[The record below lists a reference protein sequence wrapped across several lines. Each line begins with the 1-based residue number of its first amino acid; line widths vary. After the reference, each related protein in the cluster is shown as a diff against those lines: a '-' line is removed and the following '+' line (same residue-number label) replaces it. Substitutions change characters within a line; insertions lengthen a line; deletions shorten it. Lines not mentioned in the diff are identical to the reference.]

1 MISTLIILNSLF
13 EVYAAYLKG
22 KVTHIHPVELSE
34 PIGIIQKGQ
43 SVQRKMKTAVPDISE
58 GNYQFGITL
67 QTDLGPTLNCPF
79 VKVKSV
85 IMIDKILLLKFI
97 KFCAVG
103 FSGMVIDFGT
113 TWLLKEKA
121 GVNKYIANSAGFILA
136 ATSNYIWNR
145 LWTFQSEN
153 NQIAFEYLSFIIIS
167 VIGLG
172 INNLV
177 VFIFSDKLK
186 FNFYFSKLIAIGV
199 VTIWNFIM
207 NYLITFR

>member
-1 MISTLIILNSLF
+1 
-13 EVYAAYLKG
+13 
-22 KVTHIHPVELSE
+22 
-34 PIGIIQKGQ
+34 
-43 SVQRKMKTAVPDISE
+43 
-58 GNYQFGITL
+58 
-67 QTDLGPTLNCPF
+67 
-79 VKVKSV
+79 
-85 IMIDKILLLKFI
+85 MIDKILLLKFI

-121 GVNKYIANSAGFILA
+121 RVNKYIANSAGFILA

-177 VFIFSDKLK
+177 VFLFSDKLK

-199 VTIWNFIM
+199 VTLWNFIM